1 MQFGLDMG
9 KEMENLNEHLHSNQ
23 LDSDSDSEIEIKSN
37 KKTKKYQK
45 NETTMLYLLK
55 SHEDLR
61 LECDMVK
68 MKYYRLKSK
77 NDIMEERAHFAKLD
91 MSNLIVERNTLKQG
105 NNGYFFT
112 MVFSMVINVTFLGF
126 NCYTIYKY

>member
-1 MQFGLDMG
+1 MQFGLDMD
-9 KEMENLNEHLHSNQ
+9 KEMENLNEHLQNK

-126 NCYTIYKY
+126 NCYAIYKY